1 LINFTALGIIRSV
14 GLDVHWIHFSAW
26 VVCAAVGH
34 WWLERYLPRR
44 DQLLF
49 PLAMFLCGWGIL
61 LIDRLLPPFADRQTL
76 WLITAAPV
84 MLLVATSPQPLRWL
98 RSYRYILLLIG
109 FGLLIST
116 ILLGRNPSGQIGAPA
131 LWLGFNS
138 IYFQPSEPLKI
149 ILVAFLASYLAEQH
163 PILRSELLRDNPRG
177 LVLSP
182 RVAGPIL
189 LMWGI
194 SIVIL
199 VWQRD
204 LGTAGLFFIVFL
216 LMLYVAS
223 GSTLIL
229 IGGFILILIAGFA
242 AYHLFS
248 VVELRVDIWLN
259 PWPESDGRAYQIV
272 QSLQA
277 FAAGSIWGEG
287 IAQGLPLYIPVIH
300 SDFAFAALA
309 EEWGLLG
316 VIVVTGCLAMLVA
329 RALRIAILQSSYSFH
344 SLLAIGLGMLLAVQ
358 SLMIMAGVLKLV
370 PLTGVTLPFISYG
383 GSSLLV
389 SFIIIG
395 LLLRLSATEET
406 RRAAQS

>member
-1 LINFTALGIIRSV
+1 
-14 GLDVHWIHFSAW
+14 
-26 VVCAAVGH
+26 
-34 WWLERYLPRR
+34 
-44 DQLLF
+44 
-49 PLAMFLCGWGIL
+49 
-61 LIDRLLPPFADRQTL
+61 
-76 WLITAAPV
+76 
-84 MLLVATSPQPLRWL
+84 
-98 RSYRYILLLIG
+98 
-109 FGLLIST
+109 
-116 ILLGRNPSGQIGAPA
+116 
-131 LWLGFNS
+131 
-138 IYFQPSEPLKI
+138 
-149 ILVAFLASYLAEQH
+149 
-163 PILRSELLRDNPRG
+163 
-177 LVLSP
+177 
-182 RVAGPIL
+182 
-189 LMWGI
+189 MWGI